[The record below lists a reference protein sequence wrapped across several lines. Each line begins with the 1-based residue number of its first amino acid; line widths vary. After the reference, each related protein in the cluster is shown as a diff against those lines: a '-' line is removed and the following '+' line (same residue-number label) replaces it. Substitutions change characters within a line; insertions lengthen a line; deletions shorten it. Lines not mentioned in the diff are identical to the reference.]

1 MKVNAVELDW
11 KIINDDVMG
20 GVSSSEYSINKN
32 NVEFTGFTSLDNSGG
47 FASIRGI
54 LNKNLT
60 SHLRQIKISHEKD
73 DRDYEIILKSKKN
86 NYSYRHLLKTEFINL
101 SDFEASYRGSKI
113 VNYQSIIASD
123 IESIGIILA
132 DGKQSDFKII
142 LNVIEFK

>member
-1 MKVNAVELDW
+1 MKVNAAELDW

-20 GVSSSEYSINKN
+20 GHSSSEYSMN
-32 NVEFTGFTSLDNSGG
+32 NNSILFSGFTSLDNNGG

-54 LNKNLT
+54 LNKNLA
-60 SHLRQIKISHEKD
+60 SHLSQIKIYHEKD
-73 DRDYEIILKSKKN
+73 ERDYEIILKSKKN

-113 VNYQSIIASD
+113 VNYQSIVASD
-123 IESIGIILA
+123 IESIGIIIA
-132 DGKQSDFKII
+132 DGKQSDFEII